1 MAGAMQTRIS
11 IYADDK
17 ASASFRK
24 VAGEADSLVNK
35 LLGMGPKV
43 GDVLG
48 NLGLGSLGLG
58 LGVKELTGFIKD
70 SSLAAAR
77 YQTLGLAMFK
87 AGENAGYNA
96 EQMSKAERELVK
108 HGIALQDA
116 RQVLSQFATS
126 NLEVARSG
134 ELARAAQDVAVSAN
148 TDSSAALQK
157 MVHAIVSAQPEML
170 RTLGLAVSF
179 EQAYAKAAQAMGKS
193 VNALTEAEKM
203 QVRFN
208 ATLEAASGYAGIYE
222 LSMTTASKQ
231 LGSFSRHWSNFQTLV
246 GEVTLDSLS
255 TAVFGVNDALEG
267 LNNRLMDMKE
277 SGELEQISRKVGSAM
292 GSVADNADTA
302 ALALAMWYT
311 AVKVGNNATVQ
322 RIQSLSKEH
331 GVMATLRAEIAGNT
345 AMLGKD
351 TAAYIANTEAAI
363 ANHKARLAAIDRG
376 IGAKQSVIAE
386 IATPEYATNLEAI
399 RHRRTLEREV
409 KVLQSERVVVTRQ
422 LTQATTAMAAATSRG
437 NVALR
442 AMNSLKAGAS
452 NIVSMFGGP
461 LVLGLTAA
469 TAVLYHLATQENEA
483 TKYAREHADAMQLVS
498 QNADVAKAALER
510 YSNKLTEMNAQ
521 QREYE
526 RVSIQRSMDDITGAG
541 QAYRDVYW
549 AISPWN
555 GNSDRTQEIRRR
567 TQPLAE
573 LLLPSNF
580 SKTTVDELRKAR
592 DEYAAL
598 AAEFDRTKEAA
609 EGLETFDALIA
620 LKQQAEVASVAVQK
634 IGDSAENALS
644 SLQDLASVNFANLTA
659 NIEFEI
665 GKIGLSDRNRA
676 VLDNLIRNKVVE
688 QQNVQLDGKDF
699 SMTGL
704 TPDAEQKVQSLASA
718 YGTLFD
724 RQQAARGSAKSLQ
737 TSLAGL
743 NNELARLTMTEQEY
757 ARYQYERKF
766 AELRRDLGATSPMLA
781 EWARL
786 QEAALNAGYND
797 ANSAATHI
805 REVNKAISELGL
817 DEKEKQLRAFN
828 LEMERLR
835 AVMAAGVSV
844 PFSSEQLDAYEGQ
857 RTKEITTGRTVDRD
871 RQSIL
876 EFEKEYLSVMQS
888 SEAAQIASIRMRAAE
903 YEAAGVEAVRVAQ
916 WQSEMELRYSR
927 DAFAGLKVGLRNY
940 SSEASNMAKNT
951 STAITGIFDA
961 MGNAFSFTA
970 GKMKMDWSNM
980 LDQMMNQAWKA
991 LVTNPLLGAMSKGLE
1006 SFVGSFFGGGTATAG
1021 AEVQH
1026 TGGII
1031 GAGTTHRDVPLF
1043 LFADAPRYHTGG
1055 KILRPGEV
1063 PVIAEAG
1070 ERMLTK
1076 RENQLWERML
1086 NGGAAG
1092 SPVELSVV
1100 LKNESG
1106 QPLQASNSQTQWSN
1120 DMKSAVVTI
1129 IIDAVNRNYM
1139 GAREALRG
1147 A

>member
-1 MAGAMQTRIS
+1 MTGAMQTRIS

-108 HGIALQDA
+108 HGIALQDS
-116 RQVLSQFATS
+116 RQILAQFATS

-179 EQAYAKAAQAMGKS
+179 EQAYAKAAQSMGKNVS
-193 VNALTEAEKM
+193 ALTEAEKM

-208 ATLEAASGYAGIYE
+208 ATLEAAAGYAGIYE

-231 LGSFSRHWSNFQTLV
+231 LGSFTRHWSNFQTLL

-255 TAVFGVNDALEG
+255 TAVFGVNDSLES

-277 SGELEQISRKVGSAM
+277 SGELEQVSRKIGNAI
-292 GSVADNADTA
+292 GTIADNADTA
-302 ALALAMWYT
+302 AIALALWYT
-311 AVKVGNNATVQ
+311 AVKVGNTATVQ
-322 RIQSLSKEH
+322 RIQSLSREH
-331 GVMATLRAEIAGNT
+331 GVMATLREEIAGNT

-351 TAAYIANTEAAI
+351 TAAYIANTQAAI
-363 ANHKARLAAIDRG
+363 ANHKARLSAIDAG

-409 KVLQSERVVVTRQ
+409 KMLQAERVVVSRQ
-422 LTQATTAMAAATSRG
+422 LTQATDAMTAATNRG

-452 NIVSMFGGP
+452 NLVSMFGGP
-461 LVLGLTAA
+461 WVLGLTAA

-510 YSNKLTEMNAQ
+510 YSTKLSEMNES
-521 QREYE
+521 QRAFEQADL
-526 RVSIQRSMDDITGAG
+526 QRSINDIISGGA
-541 QAYRDVYW
+541 AYRSAYW
-549 AISPWN
+549 AMSPKIY
-555 GNSDRTQEIRRR
+555 SERTAEIRSRV
-567 TQPLAE
+567 QPLAE
-573 LLLPSNF
+573 LLLPGNF
-580 SKTTVDELRKAR
+580 DKVTIDQLKEAR
-592 DEYAAL
+592 NQYAAL
-598 AAEFDRTKEAA
+598 SAEIDRTKEVA
-609 EGLETFDALIA
+609 EQLQMYDALIS

-634 IGDSAENALS
+634 IGDNAKDAVA
-644 SLQDLASVNFANLTA
+644 SLQDLASINFANLTA
-659 NIEFEI
+659 NVEFEI
-665 GKIGLSDRNRA
+665 GKIGLNDRNRA
-676 VLDNLIRNKVVE
+676 VLDSLIRNKVVE
-688 QQNVQLDGKDF
+688 QQNVQLDGKEF
-699 SMTGL
+699 AMTGL
-704 TPDAEQKVQSLASA
+704 TPSAEQKVQALAGA

-737 TSLAGL
+737 SSLAGL

-766 AELRRDLGATSPMLA
+766 ADLRKDLGSTSPALA

-786 QEAALNAGYND
+786 QELALNAGY
-797 ANSAATHI
+797 ANSTAALTHV
-805 REVNKAISELGL
+805 REISKAISEMGL
-817 DEKEKQLRAFN
+817 TEKEKQLKAFN
-828 LEMERLR
+828 EEMARLQ
-835 AVMAAGVSV
+835 AFMPGVQMSF
-844 PFSSEQLDAYEGQ
+844 PPEQFGAYQ
-857 RTKEITTGRTVDRD
+857 SQKTREILTGRNVDRD
-871 RQSIL
+871 RQSLID
-876 EFEKEYLSVMQS
+876 FEKEFLSVMQN
-888 SEAAQIASIRMRAAE
+888 SEAAQIASIRERAAE
-903 YEAAGVEAVRVAQ
+903 YAAAGADAVRVAQ
-916 WQSEMELRYSR
+916 WKTEMELRYSR

-940 SSEASNMAKNT
+940 SNEATNMAKNT
-951 STAITGIFDA
+951 SAAITGVFDSL
-961 MGNAFSFTA
+961 GNVFSFQC
-970 GKMKMDWSNM
+970 GRMKMDWSNM
-980 LDQMMNQAWKA
+980 LDTMMNQAWKA
-991 LVTNPLLGAMSKGLE
+991 LVMNPLLGALSKGLE
-1006 SFVGSFFGGGTATAG
+1006 SFVGGFLGGGTGAATTG
-1021 AEVQH
+1021 AEVKH
-1026 TGGII
+1026 TGGIV
-1031 GAGTTHRDVPLF
+1031 GAGTMHRNVPLF
-1043 LFADAPRYHTGG
+1043 LFADAPRYHSGG
-1055 KILRPGEV
+1055 KILKPGEV

-1076 RENQLWERML
+1076 KENRLWESMMR
-1086 NGGAAG
+1086 GGAAG
-1092 SPVELSVV
+1092 GPVELSVI

-1106 QPLQASNSQTQWSN
+1106 QPLQAKSNQTQWAN
-1120 DMKSAVVTI
+1120 DLRSAVVTI
-1129 IIDAVNRNYM
+1129 VIDAVSRNYM
-1139 GAREALRG
+1139 GARDALRG
-1147 A
+1147 